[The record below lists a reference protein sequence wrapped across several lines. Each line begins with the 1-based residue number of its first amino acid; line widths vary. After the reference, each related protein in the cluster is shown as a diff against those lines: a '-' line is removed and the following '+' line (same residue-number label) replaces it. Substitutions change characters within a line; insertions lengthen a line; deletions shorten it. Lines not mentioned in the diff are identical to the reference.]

1 MVTVKGLQNKVHFLW
16 NYRFISEQCDA
27 VLQEDACNTHSFLS
41 LLSSVYLHLFLSL
54 FCPCSFL
61 VPSHRSVG
69 TFARALDCS
78 SSVRQP
84 SLHMSAAAAS
94 RDITLVRHHL
104 HSLAHSLHTTSCFRS
119 TSHVGL
125 AHETHSNV
133 ICALPIVHAEL
144 LIMA

>member
-1 MVTVKGLQNKVHFLW
+1 MPFYRKTLTVL
-16 NYRFISEQCDA
+16 I
-27 VLQEDACNTHSFLS
+27 HSFFFS
-41 LLSSVYLHLFLSL
+41 PLLTLFLSL
-54 FCPCSFL
+54 PFFL
-61 VPSHRSVG
+61 FLLPSHRSVG

-104 HSLAHSLHTTSCFRS
+104 HSRAHSLHATSCFRS
-119 TSHVGL
+119 TSRFCL

-133 ICALPIVHAEL
+133 ICVLPIVHEEL
-144 LIMA
+144 LIMVSSIMITQADLINMG